1 MSRAAGGD
9 KIELLPAVI
18 SQRLKRKMP
27 ELSADPVGLFGRSR
41 TLFKF
46 LRACQRFILLN
57 ASSDSHCS
65 RAKQFWQFFYMKT
78 ILPPCLKLLLTLP
91 SAKLKIANVH
101 CTSIII
107 GNLRCVRPI
116 K

>member
-27 ELSADPVGLFGRSR
+27 ELSADPVGLFGRSW

-46 LRACQRFILLN
+46 CLRVSSQSAERFKSITLYSREARQAKVFCVSDRAMAC
-57 ASSDSHCS
+57 C
-65 RAKQFWQFFYMKT
+65 
-78 ILPPCLKLLLTLP
+78 
-91 SAKLKIANVH
+91 
-101 CTSIII
+101 
-107 GNLRCVRPI
+107 
-116 K
+116 